1 LLFNFKNIFF
11 IKNDY
16 EFREVLKTRTKQFA
30 LRNIK
35 LFQVLPKTDEARILG
50 KQLLRSATS
59 VAVNYGAACR
69 ARSAREL
76 FAKISIV
83 VKEAD
88 ECECW
93 IDLMKD
99 AQILA
104 IGRLDL
110 MHEEAIEIM
119 KLMATI
125 RSKSK
130 HKPNE

>member
-1 LLFNFKNIFF
+1 
-11 IKNDY
+11 
-16 EFREVLKTRTKQFA
+16 
-30 LRNIK
+30 
-35 LFQVLPKTDEARILG
+35 LFQALPITDEARILG

-83 VKEAD
+83 VEEAD
-88 ECECW
+88 ECEFW
-93 IDLMKD
+93 KDLMKD

-119 KLMATI
+119 KLMAII